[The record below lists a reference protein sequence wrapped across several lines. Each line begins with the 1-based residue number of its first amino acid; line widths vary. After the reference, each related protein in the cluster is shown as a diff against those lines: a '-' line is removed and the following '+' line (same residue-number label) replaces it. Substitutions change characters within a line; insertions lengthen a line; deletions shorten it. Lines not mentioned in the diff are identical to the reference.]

1 MIRVIK
7 TAYDH
12 IIAQRKR
19 EIVFWILAT
28 FLPTFLVA
36 RTVVYLGIPIFIHVR
51 GVHIHHLAFGIIVLA
66 IAGYFALTVQ
76 TPKRR
81 DWIAALYGI
90 GLALAFD
97 EFGMWVLLR
106 DDYWIR
112 WSYDAILIIVVVL
125 VNAVYFADFWL
136 HLLWHL
142 LRRRQH

>member
-1 MIRVIK
+1 MIRVVK

-12 IIAQRKR
+12 IIAQRRR

-36 RTVVYLGIPIFIHVR
+36 RTVVYLGIPVFIHVR

-66 IAGYFALTVQ
+66 VAGYFALTVQ

-112 WSYDAILIIVVVL
+112 WSYDAILIIGVFL
-125 VNAVYFADFWL
+125 VNTVYFADFWL

-142 LRRRQH
+142 LRRKQD

>member
-66 IAGYFALTVQ
+66 LAGYFALTVQ

-142 LRRRQH
+142 LRRKQD

>member
-1 MIRVIK
+1 MIRVVK

-19 EIVFWILAT
+19 EIAFWILAT

-36 RTVVYLGIPIFIHVR
+36 RIVVYLGIPIFIHVH

-97 EFGMWVLLR
+97 EFGTWVLLR

-112 WSYDAILIIVVVL
+112 WSYDAILIIAVVL

-142 LRRRQH
+142 LRRRQD

>member
-1 MIRVIK
+1 MIRIIK

-36 RTVVYLGIPIFIHVR
+36 RTVVYLGIPVFIHVR

-66 IAGYFALTVQ
+66 VAGYFALTVQ

-136 HLLWHL
+136 HLLSHL
-142 LRRRQH
+142 LRRKQD